1 MVFGSIPGRHI
12 VALAISGLLLL
23 FLQVGLTTMPVASV
37 AVGDEVI
44 TLILRVKP
52 GMDIAQLST
61 TYQLQVLNAIPALGT
76 YLVQTASVAAL
87 DGLRADE
94 RVVAVQPNTSLPT
107 FGAQHRSENTND
119 FEALQRYFGFG
130 NGDDEDNETVILNDS
145 KQKKKKDPHTPQQI
159 GLPDQVLVVYDQ
171 QKYKKD
177 WLDWGLRKIKLYKA
191 QKYASGAGVTVAVL
205 DTGADLDHP
214 LLVGHLIAGYDFVE
228 NDQVP
233 NDEPNGIDDDE
244 DGRIDEGAG
253 HGTHV
258 ASLIA
263 KVAPGAKIMP
273 IRVLNSDG
281 GGTLYD
287 IIHGLVYAVDH
298 GAQVVNMSFS
308 AIDNSVFLEAAVNYA
323 LSKRVLLVAAAAG
336 ADGFLEFPAAYDRVI
351 AVGAT
356 GMGDNITDFSQTT
369 ATQVDIFAPGQF
381 IYSAYYEGRM
391 AWWTGTSMATP
402 LVAGGAAL
410 LLDRCKCSP
419 DLLAS
424 ILLDEV
430 KNVRPKSLYRGGRL
444 DLEKAIKKI
453 EPPREPC
460 DTGKP
465 KALTFQFT
473 AEACLASINRQ
484 DGKFVCSGLP
494 GDGPVAIRVT
504 KDADKITP
512 SITWANIGDF
522 VTFTTKESRLRAE
535 LELSI
540 GGQALKIHT
549 GCSVPLDV
557 GDQFGSLGLVKYLS
571 EDGIQS
577 AAVVMP
583 EIDAK
588 VHSFFLPLIVRQ

>member
-1 MVFGSIPGRHI
+1 MVFGGIPGWRFG
-12 VALAISGLLLL
+12 ALAISGILL
-23 FLQVGLTTMPVASV
+23 FILQLGVTTMPVASV
-37 AVGDEVI
+37 TVGDELI

-52 GMDIAQLST
+52 GADIAQVST
-61 TYQLQVLNAIPALGT
+61 TYQLQVLSAIPALGT
-76 YLVQTASVAAL
+76 YLVQANSVAVL
-87 DGLRADE
+87 DRLRTDE
-94 RVVAVQPNTSLPT
+94 RILTAQPNTLLPT
-107 FGAQHRSENTND
+107 FGAQQRAENAND

-130 NGDDEDNETVILNDS
+130 NGEDEDNEIVNLDS
-145 KQKKKKDPHTPQQI
+145 TQKKKKDPRTPHQI
-159 GLPDQVLVVYDQ
+159 GLLDQVLVVYDQ

-177 WLDWGLRKIKLYKA
+177 WLDWGLRKIKLDKA
-191 QKYASGAGVTVAVL
+191 QKYASGTGVTVAVL

-214 LLVGHLIAGYDFVE
+214 LLVGHLIPGYDFVE

-244 DGRIDEGAG
+244 DGRIDEGTG
-253 HGTHV
+253 HGTHI

-308 AIDNSVFLEAAVNYA
+308 AIDNSAFLEAAVSYA
-323 LSKRVLLVAAAAG
+323 LGKRVLLVAAAAG
-336 ADGFLEFPAAYDRVI
+336 ADGYLEFPAAYDRVI

-356 GMGDNITDFSQTT
+356 GTSDNITDFSQRI
-369 ATQVDIFAPGQF
+369 ASQVDIFAPGQF
-381 IYSAYYEGRM
+381 IYSAYYDGRM

-424 ILLDEV
+424 ILLQEV

-453 EPPREPC
+453 DPPREPC

-465 KALTFQFT
+465 KALTFQYT
-473 AEACLASINRQ
+473 GEACVASINRQ
-484 DGKFVCSGLP
+484 DGKYVCSGLA
-494 GDGPVAIRVT
+494 GDGPVPIRVT

-512 SITWANIGDF
+512 SILWANAGDF

-557 GDQFGSLGLVKYLS
+557 GDQFGSLGLVNYLS
-571 EDGIQS
+571 EGGIQS
-577 AAVVMP
+577 AATTTLDPDTQVY
-583 EIDAK
+583 
-588 VHSFFLPLIVRQ
+588 SFFLPLVAHQ